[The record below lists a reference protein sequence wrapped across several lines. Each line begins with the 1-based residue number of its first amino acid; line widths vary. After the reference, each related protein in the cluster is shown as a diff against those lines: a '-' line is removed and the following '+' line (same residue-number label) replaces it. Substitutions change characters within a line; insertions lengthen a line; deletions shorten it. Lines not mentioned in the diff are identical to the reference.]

1 MRQILLEL
9 ADISVV
15 RNKRQTLHIETLSIA
30 AGDIVAVVGSN
41 GAGKS
46 TLLQLINM
54 HLAYQTGKMVLF
66 GQDVARADKHVLR
79 QRSSMVFQETLLLD
93 DTVYNNVALA
103 LRFRGMPE
111 REIQAKVNKALADFH
126 CDHLA
131 NRMAR
136 KLSGGEAQRVCL
148 ARALVYEPE
157 LLLLDEPFAA
167 LDSPTRNTLLA
178 ELRMVAIA
186 RGTTVIL
193 VSHSFNDVL
202 YFAERVVVLQDG
214 YIVQDDTP
222 EVILRRPVN
231 AIIAS
236 LIGMDNIIPCLVER
250 QGDDTFI
257 KLSNGVCFAWE
268 KEVRAAVTACCFP
281 GDALYIVDEQSAVR
295 QDHSLMAGEG
305 IVSQIVPGIG
315 MYRIMVE
322 TKGLSLIVRVPREQI
337 GVKVSVGMHL
347 KIAFN
352 PKEAQLV

>member
-1 MRQILLEL
+1 MRQMLLEL

-30 AGDIVAVVGSN
+30 AGDVVAVVGPN

-46 TLLQLINM
+46 TFLQLINM
-54 HLAYQTGKMVLF
+54 HLSYQTGKMFLF
-66 GQDVARADKHVLR
+66 GQDVARTDKHVLR
-79 QRSSMVFQETLLLD
+79 QRSSMVFQETMLLD

-103 LRFRGMPE
+103 LRFRGRPE

-202 YFAERVVVLQDG
+202 YFAERVVVLQEG
-214 YIVQDDTP
+214 CIVQDDTP

-236 LIGMDNIIPCLVER
+236 LIEMDNIIPCLVER
-250 QGDDTFI
+250 RGDDIFI
-257 KLSNGVCFAWE
+257 KLINGVRFAWE
-268 KEVRAAVTACCFP
+268 REVPVAVTACCLP
-281 GDALYIVDEQSAVR
+281 GDALYILDEQSSAC
-295 QDHSLMAGEG
+295 QDNLLMAVEG

-322 TKGLSLIVRVPREQI
+322 AQGLSLIVRVPREQI
-337 GVKVSVGMHL
+337 GVKVSIGMHL